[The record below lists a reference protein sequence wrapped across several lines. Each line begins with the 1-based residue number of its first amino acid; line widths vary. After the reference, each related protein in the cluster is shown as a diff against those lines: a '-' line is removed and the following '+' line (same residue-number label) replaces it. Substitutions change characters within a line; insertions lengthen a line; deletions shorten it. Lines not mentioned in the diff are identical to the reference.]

1 MATNNDE
8 PSKGFIRWHHL
19 FYCGVIFIILT
30 IFFWTMAMNESND
43 AVRLFSFAATI
54 TSIVLAVVSI
64 VFSIVSGFKTFRSV
78 GSIQDASDRIGNVGE
93 KLETIQASLTDDISH
108 LTTIEQDIHT
118 VIEEVKRT
126 RNIVENGLGQ
136 NKQQFTTPT
145 ENENQFDVANSSIA
159 GLIIIYA
166 CSLAYKK
173 GKAFPAALTG
183 NPFYAHGYITAL
195 EISSSKY
202 FRALALPSGYVQV
215 SVFNENYFGKAT
227 DATYISAQ
235 MQGKSG
241 YAQALEAL
249 EKIKQFYEVK

>member
-1 MATNNDE
+1 M
-8 PSKGFIRWHHL
+8 
-19 FYCGVIFIILT
+19 
-30 IFFWTMAMNESND
+30 
-43 AVRLFSFAATI
+43 
-54 TSIVLAVVSI
+54 
-64 VFSIVSGFKTFRSV
+64 
-78 GSIQDASDRIGNVGE
+78 GE

-173 GKAFPAALTG
+173 GKTFPAALVG
-183 NPFYAHGYITAL
+183 NPFYVHGYITAL
-195 EISSSKY
+195 EISASKY
-202 FRALALPSGYVQV
+202 FRALALPTGYIQV
-215 SVFNENYFGKAT
+215 NVFGENYFGKAT
-227 DATYISAQ
+227 DANYISEQIQRSPGYVQAQ
-235 MQGKSG
+235 
-241 YAQALEAL
+241 EAL
-249 EKIKQFYEVK
+249 EMIKKYYDVN